1 MISQDPLR
9 NPEPLIERVYAYAAY
24 RLGGRAD
31 PEDVTSATFERAV
44 RYRESYDPAKGTP
57 LGWVL
62 GIARRC
68 VDDAL
73 AAARTELE
81 LGDVEATGDLEAETI
96 DRLELESALA
106 QLDAE
111 TIELL
116 SLRYGAD
123 LSSKKIAEIM
133 DSTPGAVRV
142 ALHRAHAKLRGILE
156 EDREGE
162 GRRQGV
168 TAEVTP

>member
-1 MISQDPLR
+1 MIGNDPLR

-44 RYRESYDPAKGTP
+44 RYRASYDPMRGTP

-73 AAARTELE
+73 ASARTELE
-81 LGDVEATGDLEAETI
+81 LGDIEATGDLEAETI

-111 TIELL
+111 ALELL

-123 LSSKKIAEIM
+123 LSSKRIAEIL

-162 GRRQGV
+162 GRRPSV

>member
-1 MISQDPLR
+1 MLSQDPLR

-73 AAARTELE
+73 AATRTELE
-81 LGDVEATGDLEAETI
+81 LGDVEAAGDLESETI

-111 TIELL
+111 TLELL
-116 SLRYGAD
+116 SLRHGAD
-123 LSSKKIAEIM
+123 LSSKRIAEIL

-156 EDREGE
+156 EGHEGE
-162 GRRQGV
+162 GHRASV